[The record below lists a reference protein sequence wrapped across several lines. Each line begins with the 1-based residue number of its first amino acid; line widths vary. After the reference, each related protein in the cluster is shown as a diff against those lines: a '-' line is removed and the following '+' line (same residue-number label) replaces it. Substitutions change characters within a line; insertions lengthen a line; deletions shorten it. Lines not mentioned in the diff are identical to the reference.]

1 MSDANPDRKLGEIS
15 NYTDS
20 ERLKSSKTDYL
31 LKKSINLD
39 SRFVDLQNTGL
50 STTLIITEC
59 FL

>member
-1 MSDANPDRKLGEIS
+1 MNDANPNMKLGEIS

-20 ERLKSSKTDYL
+20 EWLKSSKTDYL

-39 SRFVDLQNTGL
+39 SRFVDIQNTGL

-59 FL
+59 FS

>member
-1 MSDANPDRKLGEIS
+1 MNDANPDMKLGEIS

-20 ERLKSSKTDYL
+20 EWLKSSKTDYL

-59 FL
+59 FS